1 MGMCCAYVI
10 PLGKLGRLF
19 LRDTNADDY
28 DDVRSSRT
36 QFDYIISQYASGG
49 GGERFLSVSGC
60 FQAAFKL
67 LKSFQSAFLCSNG
80 ERRENE
86 KLSSCYLITVHKHL
100 IQLNLNRFRM

>member
-19 LRDTNADDY
+19 PRDTNADDY

-60 FQAAFKL
+60 FQAARELPIRLFM
-67 LKSFQSAFLCSNG
+67 F
-80 ERRENE
+80 ERRKERRR
-86 KLSSCYLITVHKHL
+86 KTFLLLFDYGS
-100 IQLNLNRFRM
+100 